1 MITLK
6 SLLED
11 RLHRAFCGKLGSEVL
26 IDISTQ
32 ARKDTYRVLD
42 RAAAMAVEDLA
53 AHLDRDPALMAEP
66 GFALVPNSPFM
77 ATLYYRLAHILWNIE
92 GAGDHRNAAY
102 AISHYARAETGAEIH
117 PGARIGRRFILDH
130 GTNTVIGATTS
141 IGDDCYVLN
150 GVVLGARGIAGN
162 ADAKRHPTIGNRV
175 QIGSFARILGDVHV
189 GDDAFIG
196 PHSCVQ
202 TDVQAG
208 GKTRSATSSWRVD
221 FEPRK
226 RAS

>member
-1 MITLK
+1 MLETL
-6 SLLED
+6 LQD
-11 RLHRAFCGKLGSEVL
+11 RLHRAFCGKLESEVL
-26 IDISTQ
+26 VDIGAQT
-32 ARKDTYRVLD
+32 RKDTCRVLD
-42 RAAAMAVEDLA
+42 RAAAMAAEDLA
-53 AHLDRDPALMAEP
+53 AYLNRDPALLGEA

-77 ATLYYRLAHILWNIE
+77 ATLYYRLAHILWNMD

-102 AISHYARAETGAEIH
+102 AISQRARADTGADIH

-150 GVVLGARGIAGN
+150 GVVLGARGISGN
-162 ADAKRHPTIGNRV
+162 ADSKRHPTIGNRV
-175 QIGSFARILGDVHV
+175 QIGSFARILGDVYV

-202 TDVQAG
+202 SDVPAG
-208 GKTRSATSSWRVD
+208 GKTRSATSSCRFD
-221 FEPRK
+221 FEPSK